1 VAVIETY
8 DVRFDGVRRKRIA
21 AFLVDFVLVTLI
33 SAALWVVVA
42 VLGIFTFGLAW
53 LLLGAI
59 FPAVAILYAGGTI
72 GGPFSAT
79 PGMRLAGLAFRL
91 DDGGRPDFLY
101 GAAHLVLFYLSV
113 SFLTPF
119 ILLVSLFASRKRL
132 LHDMVIGVVIE
143 NA

>member
-1 VAVIETY
+1 MAAIEIYQT
-8 DVRFDGVRRKRIA
+8 RFDGVRRKRIA

-33 SAALWVVVA
+33 SAALWVIVA

-59 FPAVAILYAGGTI
+59 FPAVAILYAGATV

-79 PGMRLAGLAFRL
+79 PGMRLAGLVFRL

-132 LHDMVIGVVIE
+132 LHDMVIGIVIE